1 MIEKNSKNKKAQ
13 VAIFF
18 IVALVIVA
26 IVALFFFIQRRG
38 IIEQPQEFNPK
49 SYIGLCAEKIV
60 ESVVDK
66 MLPTGGLIEP
76 SNFRFYKDIK
86 VPYFCQNINNYDPCI
101 NQHPMIL
108 EEYRKQILNYT
119 KPGIEKCFL
128 DLKEEIESR
137 KSSVEYGSLNMSVE
151 LGDNTISI
159 KLNKKTTITQGK
171 DSVTVDNFDVDIN
184 NPLYDMALVA
194 MDITSGEARNCNFE
208 YTTYMILHKR
218 WDISKFA
225 LSDSTKIYTI
235 KDIPSGK
242 EMYIAERGC
251 VMPS

>member
-86 VPYFCQNINNYDPCI
+86 VPYFCKNINNYDP
-101 NQHPMIL
+101 
-108 EEYRKQILNYT
+108 
-119 KPGIEKCFL
+119 
-128 DLKEEIESR
+128 DR
-137 KSSVEYGSLNMSVE
+137 KSVV
-151 LGDNTISI
+151 
-159 KLNKKTTITQGK
+159 
-171 DSVTVDNFDVDIN
+171 
-184 NPLYDMALVA
+184 
-194 MDITSGEARNCNFE
+194 
-208 YTTYMILHKR
+208 
-218 WDISKFA
+218 
-225 LSDSTKIYTI
+225 
-235 KDIPSGK
+235 
-242 EMYIAERGC
+242 
-251 VMPS
+251 